1 MLPRLD
7 LRQFDASF
15 WRYLAGF
22 SLFSVGLFVYTELY
36 PLYLQDRGVGVV
48 RIGDANLA
56 MNLGCVAGTIPAIF
70 LMRWPGLKGATLL
83 SLAGAGIA
91 FAARLWHASPLTLY
105 GGAFAAGFFLAVLTV
120 GIPVIVSRLT
130 MPSNRAL
137 GFSWFFVVTILS
149 GFVGDVIGGE
159 LPRTIGGVF
168 RVERYSEQLAIATFL
183 ACVVI
188 LAGVVPI
195 ARMRLAQE
203 GHAREMRFPRG
214 AATARLIL
222 AIALWGFAVG
232 LFAPFYSVYFSTHL
246 HQSVRTIGLDL
257 ASGQVMGAV
266 FTIFVPALI
275 AAWGLVRSVR
285 LMMFAAGACAVFLST
300 AASTLA
306 AGIGYAVYMGFVA
319 MVQPPLNTL
328 LMNGVREEEQAGASM
343 INSLFNFS
351 AVAVG
356 GFVGGRLISALGYPS
371 MLAIAGAACMLAAV
385 VFFVL
390 VRGDPAADAREA
402 PA

>member
-1 MLPRLD
+1 LLPRLD

-22 SLFSVGLFVYTELY
+22 SLFSVGLFVFTELY
-36 PLYLQDRGVGVV
+36 PLYLQDHGVSVV

-56 MNLGCVAGTIPAIF
+56 MNLGCVAGTIPAVF

-83 SLAGAGIA
+83 SLAGTAVA
-91 FAARLWHASPLTLY
+91 FAARLWHASPPMLY

-130 MPSNRAL
+130 APSNRAL
-137 GFSWFFVVTILS
+137 GFSWFFGVTILS

-159 LPRTIGGVF
+159 LPRMIGGVF
-168 RVERYSEQLAIATFL
+168 GVALYSEQLAIATFL

-188 LAGVVPI
+188 LAGVAPVV
-195 ARMRLAQE
+195 RMRLSQE
-203 GHAREMRFPRG
+203 GHTREVRFPRG
-214 AATARLIL
+214 GATARLIV

-232 LFAPFYSVYFSTHL
+232 LFAPFYSVYFSAHL
-246 HQSVRTIGLDL
+246 HQSVRAIGLDL
-257 ASGQVMGAV
+257 AGGQVMGAI
-266 FTIFVPALI
+266 FTIFAPALI
-275 AAWGLVRSVR
+275 AAWFLVRSVR
-285 LMMFAAGACAVFLST
+285 FMMFAAGACAFFLST
-300 AASTLA
+300 ALSTLA
-306 AGIGYAVYMGFVA
+306 VGIGYAVYMGFVA

-328 LMNGVREEEQAGASM
+328 LMNGVREAEQAGASM

-356 GFVGGRLISALGYPS
+356 GFVGGRLISVLGYPS
-371 MLAIAGAACMLAAV
+371 MLALAGAACMLAAV

-390 VRGDPAADAREA
+390 VRRDPAAAASEA